1 MRGLIADRRK
11 RAIQRKQNAEAIVA
25 GAHWPAVG
33 TPEGRAR
40 QAGLLAA
47 WLVRAHA
54 IAMADAELAW
64 CDTADTM
71 ITERRS

>member
-1 MRGLIADRRK
+1 
-11 RAIQRKQNAEAIVA
+11 VP